1 MLRNMP
7 VDILKLDMRFL
18 EDVQHD
24 PRAQAIVRNIVN
36 LATDIDME
44 VIIEG
49 VETKEQLDFL
59 TSIGCKNIQ
68 GFYFAYPMTKADYL
82 DRFRNKPTP
91 SKA

>member
-1 MLRNMP
+1 MP

-18 EDVQHD
+18 DNIQHD
-24 PRAQAIVRNIVN
+24 SRARAIVKNVVN
-36 LATDIDME
+36 LAKDIDMD

-68 GFYFAYPMTKADYL
+68 GFYFAHPMTKEDYL
-82 DRFRNKPTP
+82 DRLSSKSKPVN
-91 SKA
+91 S